1 MQTGDGE
8 FLKRLLTTFR
18 AEADEHLT
26 VLANGLLELER
37 DPGSDERT
45 TIVEM
50 LFREAHSLKGAA
62 RAVELTDI
70 ESGCQSIESVFA
82 AWRQREATPTT
93 AQFDT
98 LNEMIDALRQAAD
111 AGDDSVAAGERLA
124 QLSRRVDALAETDK
138 APARDAAAERAG
150 RTDDGPAHSDG
161 RTARGAASGDK
172 DETIRVPLSRLTEL
186 MLRAEELVTV
196 KLLLRERT
204 AALTE
209 LQEELAVWR
218 KKWQAARAQSGGL
231 GIDRV
236 ARGAGLD
243 DGEGDRR
250 RLERMNEYLL
260 WSNEFMA
267 SLAQRVT
274 RLATASERDMRSL
287 GPLVDEVLSG
297 AKTLVML
304 PFSSLSQ
311 SLPKMVR
318 DLARAEG
325 KGVDLRVSGGD
336 MEIDRHVLET
346 IKDPIIHIL
355 RNSVGHGIE
364 PPDVRARL
372 GKPVRGTI
380 TIDVGRDEGDKLC
393 ISISDDGRGID
404 TEALREVA
412 AKSGIRAADQSAAF
426 DGDQTLALAFE
437 SGVSTSPFVTDVSGR
452 GIGLAIVREK
462 VEQLGG
468 HVRVRS
474 EPDVGATLDLIVP
487 ATIASSRGVIVYVL
501 DRPFVLPSV
510 YVDRVGRVAHDEIVA
525 VEGVD
530 TVSLDGHTVPFAFL
544 HDALMMPRPDGHDEN
559 DHLPLIVLTVGGE
572 RVALAVDRIVGEQD
586 VLTKSLGPQLES
598 VHNISGATVLESN
611 QVALILS
618 PSELRALDEAGRLC
632 PHQPQRGNDRRAPG
646 DQVDPRGRGF
656 HHLAHPAE
664 EHPRGGRLP
673 RQHCRRRRR
682 GPQCTPRTRLRPRHQ
697 RYRDAAHGRLRPL
710 PPRSG
715 PTRSSPTCL
724 SCSSPASRLAQE
736 RERGLDVGANA
747 YIAKA
752 SFDQTTLIE
761 TVRRLT

>member
-1 MQTGDGE
+1 MPTGDGE

-37 DPGSDERT
+37 DPGSEERS

-82 AWRQREATPTT
+82 AWRQNELTPTT

-98 LNEMIDALRQAAD
+98 LNELIDALRQAAD

-124 QLSRRVDALAETDK
+124 HLSRRVDGLAETSHPAAQEHAADK
-138 APARDAAAERAG
+138 ADRPEDAASQSG
-150 RTDDGPAHSDG
+150 G
-161 RTARGAASGDK
+161 RTARATTSAGDK

-196 KLLLRERT
+196 KLFLRER
-204 AALTE
+204 AASLTE
-209 LQEELAVWR
+209 LQDEFAIWR
-218 KKWQAARAQSGGL
+218 KKWQTARAQNGGFS
-231 GIDRV
+231 DRI
-236 ARGAGLD
+236 ARDGE

-250 RLERMNEYLL
+250 RLEGLNEYLA
-260 WSNEFMA
+260 WSNEFIT
-267 SLAQRVT
+267 SLAQRVA
-274 RLATASERDMRSL
+274 RLANASDRDLRTL
-287 GPLVDEVLSG
+287 GPLVDEVLGG

-364 PPDVRARL
+364 PPDIRARL

-404 TEALREVA
+404 TEAVREVA
-412 AKSGIRAADQSAAF
+412 TKAGIKSADQSTAF
-426 DGDQTLALAFE
+426 DGDQALALAFE

-468 HVRVRS
+468 HVRVQS
-474 EPDVGATLDLIVP
+474 EPDVGATFDLIVP

-501 DRPFVLPSV
+501 ERPFVIPSV
-510 YVDRVGRVAHDEIVA
+510 YVDRVGRVSHADIVA

-544 HDALMMPRPDGHDEN
+544 HDALMVPRTDGYEEA
-559 DHLPLIVLTVGGE
+559 DHLPLIVLAVGGE

-598 VHNISGATVLESN
+598 VRNVSGATVLESN

-618 PSELRALDEAGRLC
+618 PSELVRSMKQGAFARTSLSEEATDASLEARSILVVEDSITSRTLLKNILEAAGYLVSTAVDGVEALNALLEGRFDLVISDIEMPRMNGFDLCTKVRADKRLE
-632 PHQPQRGNDRRAPG
+632 
-646 DQVDPRGRGF
+646 
-656 HHLAHPAE
+656 HLPLMFVTSLE
-664 EHPRGGRLP
+664 
-673 RQHCRRRRR
+673 
-682 GPQCTPRTRLRPRHQ
+682 TP
-697 RYRDAAHGRLRPL
+697 
-710 PPRSG
+710 
-715 PTRSSPTCL
+715 
-724 SCSSPASRLAQE
+724 QE